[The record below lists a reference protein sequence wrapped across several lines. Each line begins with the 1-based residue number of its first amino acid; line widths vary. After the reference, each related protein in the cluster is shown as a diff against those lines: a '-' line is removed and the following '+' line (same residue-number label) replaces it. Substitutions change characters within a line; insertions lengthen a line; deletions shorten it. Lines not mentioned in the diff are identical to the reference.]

1 MATLPFG
8 SSAAG
13 IAPPVR
19 RSASGVRALWLFQL
33 AFWSVSAIAF
43 FTLLRGRHPFTDILL
58 RETAAAAVSGLAC
71 SAALERLHAL
81 LHARSPRLA
90 AFAGIPVGSVLLGL
104 VWYELADSAGNVL
117 DPFVYT
123 NVLLPGGQ
131 LYVPVHIPAFAALLL
146 LWSLLYFGLVQSREQ
161 HAHKERLLKAEALA
175 QRAQLRMLRYQLN
188 PHFLFNALNSIGA
201 LATEAPE
208 RVQRMVGELSGF
220 LRYSLLDPERLEV
233 SLGDELRAV
242 THYLEV
248 EKVRFEDDLEVR
260 IEVEPAAAQRTL
272 PAFLVLTLVENAV
285 KHGQRTSAKPLEIR
299 VRGRAE
305 GRALYVEVEN
315 TGQWVTPAPQPSRWD
330 GTDTGLHNV
339 RERLL
344 AHYPDRHAFDV
355 YENDGWVHARIRI
368 DDDR

>member
-1 MATLPFG
+1 MAALPLV
-8 SSAAG
+8 SSDAR

-19 RSASGVRALWLFQL
+19 RSASGLRALWLFQL
-33 AFWSVSAIAF
+33 VFWSLFAILF
-43 FTLLRGRHPFTDILL
+43 FLLLRGRHPFIDILL

-81 LHARSPRLA
+81 LHSRSPRLA
-90 AFAGIPVGSVLLGL
+90 AFVGIPVGSVLLGL
-104 VWYELADSAGNVL
+104 AWYELADSAGNVL

-123 NVLLPGGQ
+123 NVFLPGGE

-146 LWSLLYFGLVQSREQ
+146 LWSLLYLALVHSREQ
-161 HAHKERLLKAEALA
+161 RAHKERLLKAEALA
-175 QRAQLRMLRYQLN
+175 QQAQLRMLRYQLN

-201 LATEAPE
+201 LAGEAPQ

-248 EKVRFEDDLEVR
+248 EKIRFEDDLEVR
-260 IEVEPAAAQRTL
+260 IELEPAAARRTL
-272 PAFLVLTLVENAV
+272 PAFLVLTLVENAI
-285 KHGQRTSAKPLEIR
+285 KHGQRTSAMPLEIH
-299 VRGRAE
+299 VGGRID
-305 GRALYVEVEN
+305 GSALHLEVKN
-315 TGQWVTPAPQPSRWD
+315 TGRWVTPPHPLSSAQ

-344 AHYPDRHAFDV
+344 AHYPGRHAFDV
-355 YENDGWVHARIRI
+355 YEEGGWVHARIRI
-368 DDDR
+368 DDER